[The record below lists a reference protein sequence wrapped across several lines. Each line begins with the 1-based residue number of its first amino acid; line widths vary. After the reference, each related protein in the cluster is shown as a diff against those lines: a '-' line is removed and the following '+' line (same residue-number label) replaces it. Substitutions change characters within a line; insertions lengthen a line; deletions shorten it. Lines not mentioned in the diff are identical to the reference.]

1 MFDFYMLN
9 TNLKSIR
16 YFSVYHK
23 FIFIV
28 PVISILGLILII
40 LSLSNGA
47 VPTSYF
53 DSIKYLIGYFSDSS
67 SADPIKGNVISN
79 IRMPRILLSLLVGS
93 ALAVSGA
100 SLQGVF
106 KNPMADPGIIGVS
119 SGAAAGAV
127 ITISLGI
134 AGSSL
139 LILPVFSFFGGLIAA
154 LIVFLL
160 SRTSTN
166 SSGTSFILSGLAV
179 SAFLNSII
187 SLVLVSSK
195 KFGELNAILNW
206 LAGGFQDSRWEHVYI
221 AAPIILLLLP
231 FFFIFSNRINILS
244 LSDDSAKTLG
254 LNVELNR
261 FIFLVLATLMT
272 SISVAVCGI
281 LAFIGIMIP
290 HITRLIVGPDNRLV
304 IPISALIGAVFLLA
318 GDLLARTIFLPNE
331 IRLGIITSF
340 IGAPYFI
347 YLLIKQ
353 RNNFIER

>member
-1 MFDFYMLN
+1 M
-9 TNLKSIR
+9 
-16 YFSVYHK
+16 YHK

-28 PVISILGLILII
+28 PVISILGLVLIV

-47 VPTSYF
+47 VATN
-53 DSIKYLIGYFSDSS
+53 FSDSFKYLFSYFIDS
-67 SADPIKGNVISN
+67 STVDPVKDMVISN
-79 IRMPRILLSLLVGS
+79 IRMPRIILSLLVGS

-100 SLQGVF
+100 SLQGLF

-119 SGAAAGAV
+119 SGAAVGAV
-127 ITISLGI
+127 VIIALGI
-134 AGSSL
+134 AGSSIF
-139 LILPVFSFFGGLIAA
+139 ILPIFSFIGGLLAA

-160 SRTSTN
+160 SKISTN
-166 SSGTSFILSGLAV
+166 TSGTSFILSGLAV

-206 LAGGFQDSRWEHVYI
+206 LAGGFQDTRWEHVYM
-221 AAPIILLLLP
+221 AAPIIIVLMPL
-231 FFFIFSNRINILS
+231 FFIFSNRINILS

-272 SISVAVCGI
+272 SVSVAVCGI
-281 LAFIGIMIP
+281 LAFVGIMIP

-304 IPISALIGAVFLLA
+304 IPISALIGAVFLLS
-318 GDLLARTIFLPNE
+318 GDLIARTILVPSE

-347 YLLIKQ
+347 FLLIKQ

>member
-1 MFDFYMLN
+1 M
-9 TNLKSIR
+9 
-16 YFSVYHK
+16 
-23 FIFIV
+23 
-28 PVISILGLILII
+28 
-40 LSLSNGA
+40 
-47 VPTSYF
+47 
-53 DSIKYLIGYFSDSS
+53 
-67 SADPIKGNVISN
+67 VISN
-79 IRMPRILLSLLVGS
+79 IRMPRIILSLLVGS

-100 SLQGVF
+100 SLQGLF

-119 SGAAAGAV
+119 SGAAVGAV

-134 AGSSL
+134 SGSSL
-139 LILPVFSFFGGLIAA
+139 FVLPVFSFFGGLIAA
-154 LIVFLL
+154 LTVFLL
-160 SRTSTN
+160 SRITTN

-195 KFGELNAILNW
+195 RFGELNAILNW
-206 LAGGFQDSRWEHVYI
+206 LAGGFQDTRWEHVYI

-231 FFFIFSNRINILS
+231 LFFIFSNRINILS
-244 LSDDSAKTLG
+244 LSDDSARALG

-272 SISVAVCGI
+272 SVSVAVCGI
-281 LAFIGIMIP
+281 LAFVGIMIP

-304 IPISALIGAVFLLA
+304 IPISALIGAVFLLS
-318 GDLLARTIFLPNE
+318 GDLLARTIFVPSE

-347 YLLIKQ
+347 YLLVKQ
-353 RNNFIER
+353 RKNFIER

>member
-1 MFDFYMLN
+1 MLN

-16 YFSVYHK
+16 HFSVYHK

-28 PVISILGLILII
+28 PVISILGLILIVI
-40 LSLSNGA
+40 SLSNGA
-47 VPTSYF
+47 VSTN
-53 DSIKYLIGYFSDSS
+53 FSDSFKYLFSYFIDS
-67 SADPIKGNVISN
+67 STVDPIKDMVISN
-79 IRMPRILLSLLVGS
+79 IRMPRIILSLLVGS

-119 SGAAAGAV
+119 SGAAVGAV
-127 ITISLGI
+127 VIISLGI
-134 AGSSL
+134 AGSSIF
-139 LILPVFSFFGGLIAA
+139 ILPIFSFIGGLLAA

-160 SRTSTN
+160 SKISTN
-166 SSGTSFILSGLAV
+166 TSGTSFILSGLAV

-206 LAGGFQDSRWEHVYI
+206 LAGGFQDTRWEHVYM
-221 AAPIILLLLP
+221 AAPIIIVLMPL
-231 FFFIFSNRINILS
+231 FFIFSNRINILS

-272 SISVAVCGI
+272 SVSVAVCGI
-281 LAFIGIMIP
+281 LAFVGIMIP

-304 IPISALIGAVFLLA
+304 IPISALIGAVFLLS
-318 GDLLARTIFLPNE
+318 GDLIARTILVPSE

-347 YLLIKQ
+347 FLLIKQ

>member
-1 MFDFYMLN
+1 MLN

-16 YFSVYHK
+16 YFSVNHK

-28 PVISILGLILII
+28 PIFLVIGFI
-40 LSLSNGA
+40 LSLISLSSGA
-47 VPTSYF
+47 VSTSFF
-53 DSIKYLIGYFSDSS
+53 DSINYLFGSFIDSS
-67 SADPIKGNVISN
+67 NVDPVKEKVISN
-79 IRMPRILLSLLVGS
+79 IRIPRILLSLLVGS

-119 SGAAAGAV
+119 SGAAVGAV
-127 ITISLGI
+127 AIISLGI
-134 AGSSL
+134 AGSSIF
-139 LILPVFSFFGGLIAA
+139 ILPIFSFIGGLFAA
-154 LIVFLL
+154 FIVFLL
-160 SRTSTN
+160 SRISTN
-166 SSGTSFILSGLAV
+166 TSGTSFILSGLAV

-206 LAGGFQDSRWEHVYI
+206 LAGGFQDTRWEHVYM
-221 AAPIILLLLP
+221 AAPIIILLLP
-231 FFFIFSNRINILS
+231 LFFIFSNRINILS

-254 LNVELNR
+254 LNVSLNR

-281 LAFIGIMIP
+281 LAFVGIMVP

-304 IPISALIGAVFLLA
+304 IPISALIGAVFLLS
-318 GDLLARTIFLPNE
+318 GDLIARTILVPNE

-340 IGAPYFI
+340 IGAPFFI

-353 RNNFIER
+353 RKNFIER

>member
-1 MFDFYMLN
+1 MLN

-16 YFSVYHK
+16 YFSVYQK

-28 PVISILGLILII
+28 PLLIVTGFILVVI
-40 LSLSNGA
+40 SLSNGA
-47 VPTSYF
+47 VSTTF
-53 DSIKYLIGYFSDSS
+53 LDSFKYIFGYFIDSS
-67 SADPIKGNVISN
+67 NIDPVKDKVISN
-79 IRMPRILLSLLVGS
+79 IRMPRIMLSILVGS

-100 SLQGVF
+100 SLQGIF

-134 AGSSL
+134 ASSSL
-139 LILPVFSFFGGLIAA
+139 LVLPTFSFFGGLIAA
-154 LIVFLL
+154 FAVFLL
-160 SRTSTN
+160 SRITTN

-206 LAGGFQDSRWEHVYI
+206 LAGGFQDSRWEHVYM
-221 AAPIILLLLP
+221 AAPIILFLLP

-261 FIFLVLATLMT
+261 FIFLILATLMT

-281 LAFIGIMIP
+281 LAFVGIMIP

-304 IPISALIGAVFLLA
+304 IPISALIGAVFLLS
-318 GDLLARTIFLPNE
+318 GDLIARTIFIPNE

-353 RNNFIER
+353 RKNFIER